1 MSNYHPNNRPSRLA
15 ETREEIR
22 QVLKNSPYSDRPDL
36 DRIYKESLLVELL
49 AYSAQNILEVRH
61 RLTYLA
67 QRPTKPKSEQ

>member
-1 MSNYHPNNRPSRLA
+1 MSDRNNKPTRLA

-22 QVLKNSPYSDRPDL
+22 QVLRNSPYSDRPDL
-36 DRIYKESLLVELL
+36 DRIYKESLLTELL
-49 AYSAQNILEVRH
+49 AYSAQNLWEVRQ

>member
-1 MSNYHPNNRPSRLA
+1 MSDRNNKPTRLA

-36 DRIYKESLLVELL
+36 DRIYKESLLTELL
-49 AYSAQNILEVRH
+49 AYSAQNLWEVRQ